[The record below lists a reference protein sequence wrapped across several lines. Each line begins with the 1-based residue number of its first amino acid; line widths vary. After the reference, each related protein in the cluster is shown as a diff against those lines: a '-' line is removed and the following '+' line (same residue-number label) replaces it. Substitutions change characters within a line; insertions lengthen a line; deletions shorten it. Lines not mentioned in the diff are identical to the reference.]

1 MLSPVAPA
9 PSTVGL
15 LPPSLP
21 SLLPMPSL
29 LQRPLPLPLLQ
40 LLLLPLLRLL
50 LVLLLGGILSLP
62 PNEPPRDTTVEGDE
76 GLLPP
81 RNGVPVGLVVSG
93 SLPAATSTPWQLP
106 SRPPISLQGRHRC
119 PKLV

>member
-29 LQRPLPLPLLQ
+29 LRRLLPLPLLR

-50 LVLLLGGILSLP
+50 LVLLLGGILSPP
-62 PNEPPRDTTVEGDE
+62 PNEPQRDTTVEGDE
-76 GLLPP
+76 GLLPSWN
-81 RNGVPVGLVVSG
+81 RVPVGLVVSG
-93 SLPAATSTPWQLP
+93 SLLAATSTSLAAPVSSSHIT
-106 SRPPISLQGRHRC
+106 SRSSSLSEAS
-119 PKLV
+119 

>member
-29 LQRPLPLPLLQ
+29 LRR
-40 LLLLPLLRLL
+40 LLPLAHQGLEQSGVDAAHRDRLL
-50 LVLLLGGILSLP
+50 GVIERRCVLA
-62 PNEPPRDTTVEGDE
+62 
-76 GLLPP
+76 
-81 RNGVPVGLVVSG
+81 RNGAS
-93 SLPAATSTPWQLP
+93 WQAL
-106 SRPPISLQGRHRC
+106 RF
-119 PKLV
+119 